1 MKREK
6 LTPEQVQEIV
16 IRYPNE
22 KSSDIANYYD
32 VPLHL
37 IYQIAEQHAVK
48 KSETFLRSQASGR
61 LQPGH
66 CISPSKSARLTPDQ
80 VQEILIRYPNEKSAD
95 IAKYFDVPLHR
106 IYKIAKEYNIKKSET
121 FLSSTASGRLQT
133 GQNHSPDTQFKKGN
147 PPANKGKRMETFFKK
162 KEDIDTWKSKWF
174 KSGHKPYNTGK
185 NGDIRWRKVPGYYF
199 IRIDENLWEFYHR
212 YLWSKKYGPVPE
224 GCNIIF
230 IDGNRRNC
238 RLENLKCIT
247 NAELAEMNR
256 YTKYPMELRKAI
268 KLNNKL
274 KKTIKKHESEN

>member
-22 KSSDIANYYD
+22 KSSDIAKYFD
-32 VPLHL
+32 VPLHR
-37 IYQIAEQHAVK
+37 IYKIAQEYNIK
-48 KSETFLRSQASGR
+48 KSESFLRSPASGR

-106 IYKIAKEYNIKKSET
+106 IYKIAQEYNIKKSEV

-133 GQNHSPDTQFKKGN
+133 GQNHSPGTQFKKGSQ
-147 PPANKGKRMETFFKK
+147 PANKGKQMEIFIKK
-162 KEDIDTWKSKWF
+162 KEDIEAWKSRWF

-185 NGDIRWRKVPGYYF
+185 NSETRWRKVPGYYF
-199 IRIDENLWEFYHR
+199 IRIEENKWEFLHR
-212 YLWSKKYGPVPE
+212 HLWVKKNGPVPE

-238 RLENLKCIT
+238 RIENLKCIT
-247 NAELAEMNR
+247 NAELANMNR
-256 YTKYPMELRKAI
+256 YTKYPMVLRKAI
-268 KLNNKL
+268 ELKNKLNKI
-274 KKTIKKHESEN
+274 IKNYESSN